1 MCWGRVAVT
10 GSDFKTQTFGFNR
23 FTSSGR
29 EPCRCTVG
37 SGRGGGNRGLRFA
50 SDAHGGRPHDGAKA
64 IAIPRL
70 RCKGGRRHDEC
81 SVESLEPRQY
91 LSVNDGTSGALLL
104 WQGSAPAG
112 QLPPAPPAAVSGLP
126 STSNGLLVAP
136 IGPGISAPSGGLV
149 SSSGGLS
156 QGGPGDQSISGGGLL
171 GGGPGTTPSGGGSS
185 SGTSPTGT
193 PSGAPY
199 SGGGQPSG
207 GTPSDVLDQL
217 ARTWREYGQDWY
229 NWAKPGLNILWGIAE
244 TGFGQVA
251 PPGYAEL
258 PGVMGGAAEASGP
271 IIIAAQEKRVV
282 QALEEL
288 KRLKELENN
297 RRNP

>member
-1 MCWGRVAVT
+1 MSLHDW
-10 GSDFKTQTFGFNR
+10 FGQ
-23 FTSSGR
+23 
-29 EPCRCTVG
+29 
-37 SGRGGGNRGLRFA
+37 GGGNRGLRFG
-50 SDAHGGRPHDGAKA
+50 SGRRDESRQTKEHRSGTS
-64 IAIPRL
+64 RL
-70 RCKGGRRHDEC
+70 RRKVGRRHDGC
-81 SVESLEPRQY
+81 SVESLEPRQF
-91 LSVNDGTSGALLL
+91 LSVNNGSSDALLI
-104 WQGSAPAG
+104 WQGSAPPG
-112 QLPPAPPAAVSGLP
+112 QLPPPPPAAVSGLP

-282 QALEEL
+282 QAIAEDPDQTGPRVKQALEEL